1 MIIIVGGII
10 MIDKLR
16 KIISENIFVEMEN
29 LEKLSSNDK
38 LTNIGLDS
46 INLIY
51 IIGEIEEQFGFN
63 FIDEELFLEN
73 FETLEKISD
82 LINKRKNVNI
92 DDSRIKK

>member
-1 MIIIVGGII
+1 